1 MRVAKVATG
10 FLFPIILENLLEYSL
25 IMIMAN
31 TKEMMYAGKASCSKD
46 FENASIPSKK
56 QASNPTSR
64 LSQDTSTVAIFGD
77 ENR

>member
-10 FLFPIILENLLEYSL
+10 FLFPIMLEILLEYSL
-25 IMIMAN
+25 IKIITI
-31 TKEMMYAGKASCSKD
+31 TKKMMYAGKISCNRD

-56 QASNPTSR
+56 QVSIPSSR
-64 LSQDTSTVAIFGD
+64 LSQDTSTVAIFCD